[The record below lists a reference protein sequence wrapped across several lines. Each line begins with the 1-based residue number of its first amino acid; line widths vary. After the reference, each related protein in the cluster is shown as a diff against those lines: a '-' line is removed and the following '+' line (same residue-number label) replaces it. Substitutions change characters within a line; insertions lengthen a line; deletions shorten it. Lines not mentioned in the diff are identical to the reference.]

1 MTTLNRAAL
10 DGLAPSH
17 RPLVDPGELR
27 PRIVHFGLGAFHR
40 AHQAVYTEAA
50 AARSGEPWGIVAVA
64 PRSASAVAAMRAQ
77 DCLYSVTDRAP
88 GAGRTRVVGAI
99 VDALA
104 MGPDA
109 ARIDELIAAPEV
121 STLTLTVTEKGYSRR
136 PDGALDTAAPGVAA
150 DLAATAGP
158 DGAELATVVGRL
170 SASLAARFRR
180 GGAPIDVISCDNMA
194 GNGAALRGVLRG
206 FVEASS
212 WPDRSALLDW
222 MASSVGFP
230 ATIVDRIVPAT
241 TAADRVAVAAALGL
255 RDEMPVSGEPY
266 RQWVLEDAFRAPRP
280 RWELDGALVVPD
292 VAPYALMKL
301 RLLNGSHSAMA
312 YLGAAAGCRTVA
324 DVLATEW
331 GERLVRSFGAEVAP
345 TLPDAGPDAAKYI
358 DELVERF
365 RNPAMAHL
373 LRQVGSDGSLKL
385 PERWL
390 DALRALRAVPTS
402 TPTLELALAGW
413 VNATRPARSRRAAV
427 RHDRSG
433 RRRAG
438 PLLAGRRGPH
448 RGGGG
453 AAAGDRRGRPGRG
466 HRPGVVGGRAA
477 AGAARGR
484 DRDLTSGTDHIE
496 TTGQRTPPMTEST
509 HAAPAGVATRTTR
522 DLTKAAVSGWL
533 GTAMEFMDF
542 QLYSLAAAIVF
553 NKIFFPNVSPA
564 IGLIAAMATY
574 GVGYVARLAGAIYFG
589 RMGDR
594 IGRKKVLFL
603 TIALMGASTTLIGVL
618 PTYAMIGIAAPILLV
633 VLRLVQGFGAGAE
646 IAGATVMLAE
656 YAPVKRRGV
665 IASLVSL
672 GTNSGT
678 LAASALWAF
687 LLGALSEE
695 QLLSWGWRLPF
706 LLSFVLLI
714 FAVWLRLNLK
724 ESPVFE
730 ERPDVVDG
738 VALSKEQIAADAH
751 ASVLEAGLR
760 QRKGKAFFLALGLRF
775 GQAGNSGLV
784 QTFLVGYIATA
795 LLVAKTVPTQA
806 IVWGSLLGFVTVPVV
821 GLLGDRFG
829 RRPVYIALTLLTMAF
844 AFPMMWMITSGSVPT
859 LELAMVIGLNIGV
872 LGLFSLE
879 SVTMAELFG
888 SRTRFTQLAL
898 AKEIGGILA
907 TAIGPVLAATLTAV
921 TGSWW
926 PIAVMLIVYSLITLV
941 SAYLA
946 PETRGRDLVRLEDA
960 V

>member
-1 MTTLNRAAL
+1 
-10 DGLAPSH
+10 
-17 RPLVDPGELR
+17 
-27 PRIVHFGLGAFHR
+27 
-40 AHQAVYTEAA
+40 
-50 AARSGEPWGIVAVA
+50 
-64 PRSASAVAAMRAQ
+64 
-77 DCLYSVTDRAP
+77 
-88 GAGRTRVVGAI
+88 
-99 VDALA
+99 
-104 MGPDA
+104 
-109 ARIDELIAAPEV
+109 
-121 STLTLTVTEKGYSRR
+121 
-136 PDGALDTAAPGVAA
+136 
-150 DLAATAGP
+150 
-158 DGAELATVVGRL
+158 
-170 SASLAARFRR
+170 
-180 GGAPIDVISCDNMA
+180 
-194 GNGAALRGVLRG
+194 
-206 FVEASS
+206 
-212 WPDRSALLDW
+212 
-222 MASSVGFP
+222 
-230 ATIVDRIVPAT
+230 
-241 TAADRVAVAAALGL
+241 
-255 RDEMPVSGEPY
+255 
-266 RQWVLEDAFRAPRP
+266 
-280 RWELDGALVVPD
+280 
-292 VAPYALMKL
+292 
-301 RLLNGSHSAMA
+301 
-312 YLGAAAGCRTVA
+312 
-324 DVLATEW
+324 
-331 GERLVRSFGAEVAP
+331 
-345 TLPDAGPDAAKYI
+345 
-358 DELVERF
+358 
-365 RNPAMAHL
+365 
-373 LRQVGSDGSLKL
+373 
-385 PERWL
+385 
-390 DALRALRAVPTS
+390 
-402 TPTLELALAGW
+402 
-413 VNATRPARSRRAAV
+413 
-427 RHDRSG
+427 
-433 RRRAG
+433 
-438 PLLAGRRGPH
+438 
-448 RGGGG
+448 
-453 AAAGDRRGRPGRG
+453 
-466 HRPGVVGGRAA
+466 
-477 AGAARGR
+477 
-484 DRDLTSGTDHIE
+484 
-496 TTGQRTPPMTEST
+496 MTEST
-509 HAAPAGVATRTTR
+509 HATPAGAVTRSTR

-714 FAVWLRLNLK
+714 FALWLRLNLK

-795 LLVAKTVPTQA
+795 LMVAKTVPTQA
-806 IVWGSLLGFVTVPVV
+806 IVWGSLLGFATVPVV

-829 RRPVYIALTLLTMAF
+829 RRPIYIALTLLTIAF